1 MRFRHARGA
10 FRALAGG
17 HPETYLANRS
27 LNPRLGDRTMANI
40 IEKIR
45 RWRDEN
51 VSRGQLARLD
61 ARMLDDLGL
70 VRGDIAR
77 VVRHTN

>member
-17 HPETYLANRS
+17 RPEAYLANRS

-61 ARMLDDLGL
+61 ARMLNDLGL

>member
-1 MRFRHARGA
+1 
-10 FRALAGG
+10 
-17 HPETYLANRS
+17 
-27 LNPRLGDRTMANI
+27 MANI

-61 ARMLDDLGL
+61 ARMLNDLGL